1 MSAAP
6 SRARHPSRCA
16 CSRVSIAPR
25 VNVATRLPMRAEG
38 CSNSSWHSLCFR
50 RAVTSI
56 AKMGEI
62 LYPFVKHRKTV
73 SVAPE
78 ECAPPIFD
86 FPSDSDSDRRLR
98 RPAAGALEPAS
109 RGPRITFSRTNF
121 TLPPTRYAGHRNLV
135 SPLFARMRS
144 PRVRGIYSAR
154 ALRALSVERAP
165 VVFFRNTRRRR
176 SILLVFSRR
185 KKHAPDLCAERDRA
199 GREHA
204 PPGISSLLCAMR
216 EEAAV
221 RTAGCAMLAP
231 HAPGFLSISSSDLR
245 FPRRTAR

>member
-25 VNVATRLPMRAEG
+25 VTVATRLPMRAEG

-165 VVFFRNTRRRR
+165 VVFFP
-176 SILLVFSRR
+176 
-185 KKHAPDLCAERDRA
+185 KHAPPPIDLARFFAPQETRA
-199 GREHA
+199 R
-204 PPGISSLLCAMR
+204 S
-216 EEAAV
+216 V
-221 RTAGCAMLAP
+221 RRARSRGPRTRPAWDQ
-231 HAPGFLSISSSDLR
+231 LSPLR
-245 FPRRTAR
+245 YA